1 MPTLKPSF
9 NLPISISEIVLTKRY
24 MPEIRNLSLSII
36 KKGREQAAAY
46 RSIER
51 WHKVVYAKSA
61 KGGDLFW

>member
-1 MPTLKPSF
+1 
-9 NLPISISEIVLTKRY
+9 

-51 WHKVVYAKSA
+51 WHKEVYSQKR
-61 KGGDLFW
+61 